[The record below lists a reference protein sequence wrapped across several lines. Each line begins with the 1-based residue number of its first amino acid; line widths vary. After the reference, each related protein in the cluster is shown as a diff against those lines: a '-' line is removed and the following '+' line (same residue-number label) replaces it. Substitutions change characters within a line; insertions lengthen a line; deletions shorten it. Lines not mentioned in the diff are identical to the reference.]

1 MGTLQILF
9 LIVIWVLPAILSI
22 NTYCKMDKKEQQELK
37 NEFKNPFALFGV
49 GFVVIGLL
57 LFSSGYIS
65 SLKLPQHIGAIMV
78 VTSWFT
84 TSIVSRKR
92 KKVSFVTS
100 IALILLGV
108 IGIAVYSCLI

>member
-1 MGTLQILF
+1 MQILF
-9 LIVIWVLPAILSI
+9 LIVIWVLPAILF
-22 NTYCKMDKKEQQELK
+22 NCKMDKKEQQELK

-84 TSIVSRKR
+84 TSIVGRKR

-100 IALILLGV
+100 IALMLLGV